1 VQRPGDGVERP
12 LPLSQLLVAELPPR
26 PASKRRLFGPAVR
39 KGLDYQHGG
48 IKTAG
53 AAAKSLGGRIT
64 SMISFHNL
72 GPSFDRGVRNFVPVH
87 GERGIILNS
96 LGMLF

>member
-12 LPLSQLLVAELPPR
+12 PPLPQLLLPELPPR

-53 AAAKSLGGRIT
+53 AAAKSSGQ
-64 SMISFHNL
+64 
-72 GPSFDRGVRNFVPVH
+72 DRLDDFFP
-87 GERGIILNS
+87 
-96 LGMLF
+96 